1 MGTIELRMPNIN
13 GTEREQL
20 VQIRS
25 YLYQIIPQLQWA
37 LNNVNAAEL
46 SSGAV
51 QQIARQISSTAV
63 SGSGGTSVSAE
74 VSFERMKEL
83 IIKSAEIVDA
93 YYEKINEKLSGLY
106 VAESDFGTFVQ
117 KTEQDIEKTST
128 YTDQKFSN
136 VQLIITDEIDGVKAS
151 VGEDMSNLN
160 TSFNNA
166 LGVTDQRITEEVAA
180 LNSSIDDTNEEIGN
194 VNSRIDVVNILIG
207 TTNGR
212 IDETNT
218 RIGGVEEAVETTNAR
233 IDDVN
238 TSIAETNEEIRG
250 VNNLITEANGK
261 IDGLTE
267 SINDTN
273 DNIDILIEA
282 KNLNA
287 EDVEKLNTELSK
299 INGSIDE
306 INTTVE
312 GIDTEVKNIDGH
324 VKEVDGQIV
333 DINGSVA
340 NVEELA
346 AGLNESVGKAEQSIK
361 DTNAKVDDTSG
372 TVENLKVAVDD
383 TSGKVATLNSD
394 IEAAKDGIKNLNI
407 TLYETTANT
416 RSGLLDDTVVPP
428 VYGFEIG
435 QRNTVNG
442 VETFNKYA
450 RFTADR
456 LTFYDKNGHEVAYI
470 SDYKLYITNAE
481 ITETLKLGRFLIDTT
496 KGLKIKW
503 AGGEG

>member
-106 VAESDFGTFVQ
+106 VAESDFGTFMQ

-180 LNSSIDDTNEEIGN
+180 LNSSIDETNEEIGN
-194 VNSRIDVVNILIG
+194 VNSRIDLVNILIG

-218 RIGGVEEAVETTNAR
+218 RIDGVEEAVETTNAR

-287 EDVEKLNTELSK
+287 EDVEKLNTEISK

-324 VKEVDGQIV
+324 VK
-333 DINGSVA
+333 
-340 NVEELA
+340 
-346 AGLNESVGKAEQSIK
+346 
-361 DTNAKVDDTSG
+361 
-372 TVENLKVAVDD
+372 
-383 TSGKVATLNSD
+383 
-394 IEAAKDGIKNLNI
+394 
-407 TLYETTANT
+407 
-416 RSGLLDDTVVPP
+416 
-428 VYGFEIG
+428 
-435 QRNTVNG
+435 
-442 VETFNKYA
+442 
-450 RFTADR
+450 
-456 LTFYDKNGHEVAYI
+456 
-470 SDYKLYITNAE
+470 
-481 ITETLKLGRFLIDTT
+481 
-496 KGLKIKW
+496 
-503 AGGEG
+503 